1 MNGMDNSR
9 TKFSNKRKEMT
20 VAEKLSKS
28 YDDKLNEVKKMNLVD
43 RARIFD
49 DFEIELRKNAIT
61 KKFKSMIHDKLVLW
75 KEKLIKYKAK
85 KDREIRLKTIKLAKK
100 LKLKAGS
107 SVQKQEELMKEKQKK
122 REKKL
127 KEIQEAQMRS
137 RRKIQNHMEVVEKER
152 VELDKSVQ
160 EKCMMMEKRNQSFLN
175 NIRSTM
181 HDRLEKSFSK
191 NSHNLSVVHQKY
203 NEHLAKKEE
212 AKFMQFHDFYF
223 FYQKQKKIKKE
234 ESQKRI
240 DKLSNNVRAK
250 NRKLSQMKGKN
261 DETMEKIARAVE
273 NKELIYKERHEEL
286 VNKGKMLENHT
297 KHVFENKNKLDIDR
311 YNADKQTMQ
320 KQMSFINNN
329 AKREELAIL
338 NHQYFK

>member
-1 MNGMDNSR
+1 
-9 TKFSNKRKEMT
+9 
-20 VAEKLSKS
+20 
-28 YDDKLNEVKKMNLVD
+28 
-43 RARIFD
+43 
-49 DFEIELRKNAIT
+49 
-61 KKFKSMIHDKLVLW
+61 MIHDKLVSW

-107 SVQKQEELMKEKQKK
+107 SVQKQEEIMKERQKK

-137 RRKIQNHMEVVEKER
+137 RRKIQNHMDLIEKER
-152 VELDKSVQ
+152 VELDKSVT
-160 EKCMMMEKRNQSFLN
+160 EKFIMMEKRNQSHLN

-181 HDRLEKSFSK
+181 HDRLYKSFTK
-191 NSHNLSVVHQKY
+191 NSNNMSIVRQKY
-203 NEHLAKKEE
+203 NEELEKKEE

-223 FYQKQKKIKKE
+223 FYKKQEKIKKDK
-234 ESQKRI
+234 SQQRV
-240 DKLSNNVRAK
+240 DRMSSNVRAK

-261 DETMEKIARAVE
+261 DETMEKIAKAVE
-273 NKELIYKERHEEL
+273 NKELIYKERHDEL
-286 VNKGKMLENHT
+286 ENKGRLLEKHT
-297 KHVFENKNKLDIDR
+297 KQVFKNKDKLDVER

>member
-1 MNGMDNSR
+1 MNNSKP
-9 TKFSNKRKEMT
+9 KFHNKRKEMT

-28 YDDKLNEVKKMNLVD
+28 YDGKLNEVKNMNLSD
-43 RARIFD
+43 KARIFE
-49 DFEIELRKNAIT
+49 DFEIELRKNA
-61 KKFKSMIHDKLVLW
+61 KLKEFKNMIHDKLVLW

-107 SVQKQEELMKEKQKK
+107 SVQKQEEIMKERQKK

-137 RRKIQNHMEVVEKER
+137 RRKIQNHMDLIEKER
-152 VELDKSVQ
+152 VELDKSVT
-160 EKCMMMEKRNQSFLN
+160 EKCMMMEKRNQSHLN

-181 HDRLEKSFSK
+181 HDRLDKSFTK
-191 NSHNLSVVHQKY
+191 NSHNMSIVRQKY
-203 NEHLAKKEE
+203 NEELEKKEE

-223 FYQKQKKIKKE
+223 FYKKQEKIKKDK
-234 ESQKRI
+234 SQQRV
-240 DKLSNNVRAK
+240 DRMSSNVRAK

-261 DETMEKIARAVE
+261 DETMEKIAKAVE
-273 NKELIYKERHEEL
+273 NKELIYKERHDEL
-286 VNKGKMLENHT
+286 ENKGRLLEKHT
-297 KHVFENKNKLDIDR
+297 KQVFKNKDKLDVER